1 MKPFWKDVL
10 FSCLMGLVLPAMV
23 LRVGILFFDRDMA
36 PEEPTVAQ
44 VIQEKP
50 KQMLD
55 VLTDEDVVRME
66 LEEYLTGVVLAE
78 MPAAFEAEAL
88 KAQAVVARTYTMRAH
103 NGKSKHENASVCTN
117 SSCCQGYI
125 SPHDYQIGGGTLESV
140 EKIREA
146 VSDTEGYVLSY
157 GGELIEA
164 TYFSC
169 SGGTTEDAVA
179 VWGTDVPYL
188 KSVESPG
195 EEHATH
201 YTDTAVFAADEFR
214 AALSKDLV
222 GQPEDWFG
230 EISYTSGGGVESI
243 EICGKRYRG
252 TELRM
257 LLGLR
262 STAFS
267 ISTDGELITVTTRGF
282 GHRVGMSQYGAD
294 AMAAAG
300 SDFREI
306 LSHYYPGTTL
316 EQLED

>member
-23 LRVGILFFDRDMA
+23 LRIGILFFDRDMT

-44 VIQEKP
+44 IIQEKP

-78 MPAAFEAEAL
+78 MPASFEVEAL

-125 SPHDYQIGGGTLESV
+125 SPRDYQANGGTRESV
-140 EKIREA
+140 DKIREA
-146 VSDTEGYVLSY
+146 VSNTSGFVLCY
-157 GGELIEA
+157 RGELIEA

-169 SGGTTEDAVA
+169 SGGVTEDAVA

-188 KSVESPG
+188 ISVQSPG

-201 YTDTAVFAADEFR
+201 YTDTAFFGADEFR

-222 GQPEDWFG
+222 GQPETWFG
-230 EISYTSGGGVESI
+230 EITYTSGGGVEYI
-243 EICGKRYRG
+243 EICGRRYRG

-267 ISTDGELITVTTRGF
+267 ISTDGDLITVTTKGY

-294 AMAAAG
+294 AMAAGG